1 MEKPEALLLFFQVT
15 GVLLFCVYGI
25 HSLLA
30 GFHWFLGFAWH
41 VFLAFSFIALKD
53 LVLHSNRISTA
64 VESGDLKMA
73 RHHCSMLMGRD
84 VSRLDGK
91 GCNRAGIESVSESLV
106 DGVLSPLFWL
116 FFTGIYGML
125 IFKIISTM
133 DSMVGYKNE
142 KYLHFGWF
150 GARSDDLFN
159 YIPARLSWI
168 LIGLTAWLLPGF
180 SAPKALSVGLK
191 YHSHVPGPNAGW
203 SEAAC
208 AGALGV
214 RIVGPIYRE
223 GKLVTDLWI
232 GAETDPEAGSTKD
245 VVRMNRLARVTTLLT
260 VAIPTVLLFF

>member
-1 MEKPEALLLFFQVT
+1 MILTTDSILMFLRENLVLAIMALLLDHFFGDPVYKFHPVRIMGFLLGKCESLLRSTGLSGKAGGTLLFFQVT

-180 SAPKALSVGLK
+180 SAPKA
-191 YHSHVPGPNAGW
+191 
-203 SEAAC
+203 
-208 AGALGV
+208 
-214 RIVGPIYRE
+214 
-223 GKLVTDLWI
+223 
-232 GAETDPEAGSTKD
+232 
-245 VVRMNRLARVTTLLT
+245 
-260 VAIPTVLLFF
+260 